1 MLNQVHDIQQAYRKV
16 VDALSRPGTV
26 QDLSDAALK
35 LDHRTDCYAV
45 TLVLARML
53 LDTEVT
59 FKIIGE
65 DEEELTQ
72 YISRLTYA
80 KRAEVHDA
88 DYIFVTHTA
97 APGSVS
103 EALKLARIGEMND
116 PHLSATL
123 IAELPS
129 VVSGERR
136 LLRGP
141 GIDQYTVCEM
151 QILTMGNWEMVRA
164 ERNAEFPLGVDMIF
178 ADASHRVLALPRTTQ
193 MEQEVH

>member
-1 MLNQVHDIQQAYRKV
+1 MLNQVHDIQQVYRRV
-16 VDALSRPGTV
+16 VDALSRPGTI
-26 QDLSDAALK
+26 QDLSDAARK
-35 LDHRTDCYAV
+35 LDHRADCYGV

-59 FKIIGE
+59 FKVIGDNE
-65 DEEELTQ
+65 DELTQ
-72 YISRLTYA
+72 HISRLTYA
-80 KRAEVHDA
+80 KRAEVHEA

-97 APGSVS
+97 VPGSLS

-123 IAELPS
+123 IAELPN
-129 VVSGERR
+129 VVGGERR

-141 GIDQYTVCEM
+141 GIDQYTMCEM
-151 QILTMGNWEMVRA
+151 QTTGDWEAVRA

-178 ADASHRVLALPRTTQ
+178 ADGSHRVLALPRTTQ
-193 MEQEVH
+193 MEKEVH